1 MKNFLEQ
8 LVQQSGEILKYYFNS
23 KNLYIEYKSKNNPV
37 TKADKETEKFII
49 KKIKENFP
57 EDEIIC
63 EESCPLINKIKKDKR
78 YWIIDPLDGTVNFA
92 HKLPIFCISIGI
104 LQQNCITEAIVY
116 NPITKDLY
124 YAKSKHGAYKNGKK
138 ILVSKIKNLY
148 NSLLVTGFPY
158 YTHKNP
164 KQVFKLFNKFA
175 TQAQAIRRLGSA
187 ALDLCMVAEGIFEG
201 FWEENLQVWDV
212 AAGSLIVKEAGG
224 KITDYYGKENYLF
237 GKTIVASNKKIHNQM
252 LKIINDTMSGRSAV
266 V

>member
-8 LVQQSGEILKYYFNS
+8 LVKKSGETLEYYFNS
-23 KNLYIEYKSKNNPV
+23 KNLSIEYKSKNNPV
-37 TKADKETEKFII
+37 TQADKEAEKVII
-49 KKIKENFP
+49 ETIKSKFP
-57 EDEIIC
+57 QDEIIC
-63 EESCPLINKIKKDKR
+63 EESCPVINEIKKDKR

-104 LQQNCITEAIVY
+104 LEKNNIVEGIVY

-124 YAKSKHGAYKNGKK
+124 YAKKGFGAYKNNKK

-164 KQVFKLFNKFA
+164 KRVFKLFNKFA
-175 TQAQAIRRLGSA
+175 ITAQAVRRLGSA

-224 KITDYYGKENYLF
+224 KISDYSGGKNYLF
-237 GKTIVASNKKIHNQM
+237 GKTIIASNKKVHNQM
-252 LKIINDTMSGRSAV
+252 LEIISRYIT
-266 V
+266 